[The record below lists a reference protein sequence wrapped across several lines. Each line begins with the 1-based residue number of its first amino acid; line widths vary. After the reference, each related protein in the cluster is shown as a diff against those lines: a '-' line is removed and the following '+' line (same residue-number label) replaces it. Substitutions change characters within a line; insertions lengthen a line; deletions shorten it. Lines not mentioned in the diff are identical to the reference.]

1 MIKVGDKVYHW
12 QTINKTGIVTE
23 VITDSNK
30 DVLTVGGTTSVRVYY
45 RIRYSNNDGTTSEA
59 IHLSGEVM
67 KHFD

>member
-1 MIKVGDKVYHW
+1 MIKIGDKVYHW
-12 QTINKTGIVTE
+12 QTINKIGTVVEIF
-23 VITDSNK
+23 TDSNK

-45 RIRYSNNDGTTSEA
+45 RIHYNNSDGSTSEE

>member
-12 QTINKTGIVTE
+12 QTINKIGTVTE
-23 VITDSNK
+23 IITDSNK